1 MIRKILIGLGVLVA
15 IAVIYPEALTV
26 ILGLGSVLLF
36 LGIFASPFILGE
48 TASKRS
54 DKALRENRIKK
65 NKDVRA
71 RQNIEALDAFGSSPE
86 TRAAAIDAL
95 FDRRDGSITCQIDYL
110 NAAVGTFTAEL
121 SRPVAGMKPR
131 DREVLRAV
139 YHLHNLGHTSDYD
152 FYFQRLGII
161 WGDGAAT
168 APTRIIHEPS
178 RQGFADPV

>member
-1 MIRKILIGLGVLVA
+1 
-15 IAVIYPEALTV
+15 
-26 ILGLGSVLLF
+26 
-36 LGIFASPFILGE
+36 
-48 TASKRS
+48 
-54 DKALRENRIKK
+54 
-65 NKDVRA
+65 
-71 RQNIEALDAFGSSPE
+71 
-86 TRAAAIDAL
+86 
-95 FDRRDGSITCQIDYL
+95 
-110 NAAVGTFTAEL
+110 
-121 SRPVAGMKPR
+121 MKPR